1 MFCTEVDAYR
11 PQEIIMDEMDDLK
24 SQINPKEFVSW
35 DIEDLENYIVRLKV
49 EIKDVEAIISEKKSV
64 SSAAEALFKS

>member
-1 MFCTEVDAYR
+1 MFCTGVDAYR

-24 SQINPKEFVSW
+24 SQINSKEFVSW
-35 DIEDLENYIVRLKV
+35 DIKDLENYIVRLKV

>member
-1 MFCTEVDAYR
+1 MFCTGVDAYR

-35 DIEDLENYIVRLKV
+35 NIEDLENYIVRLKA
-49 EIKDVEAIISEKKSV
+49 EIKDIEAVILEKKSV
-64 SSAAEALFKS
+64 SSAADALFKS

>member
-1 MFCTEVDAYR
+1 
-11 PQEIIMDEMDDLK
+11 MDEMDDLK
-24 SQINPKEFVSW
+24 SQINSKEFVSW
-35 DIEDLENYIVRLKV
+35 DIEDLESYIVRLKV

>member
-1 MFCTEVDAYR
+1 
-11 PQEIIMDEMDDLK
+11 MDEMDDLK
-24 SQINPKEFVSW
+24 SQINSKEFVSW

>member
-24 SQINPKEFVSW
+24 SQINSKEFVSW

>member
-1 MFCTEVDAYR
+1 MIDAYR

>member
-24 SQINPKEFVSW
+24 SQINSKEFVSW
-35 DIEDLENYIVRLKV
+35 DIEDLESYIVRLKV

>member
-1 MFCTEVDAYR
+1 
-11 PQEIIMDEMDDLK
+11 MDEMDDLK